1 MGGVDPVGRKLPP
14 LPVGLD
20 TDDLM
25 LVLQDGGVLTLPML
39 WGLEIGDFITL
50 KGLASGG
57 VPIVLDSAGLQVL
70 ELARWVSTRPEPT
83 GPRLAGLPS
92 EGRLVLK

>member
-1 MGGVDPVGRKLPP
+1 MAMEPTVGGLDPEGLKLPP

-39 WGLEIGDFITL
+39 WGLEMGDLTL

-70 ELARWVSTRPEPT
+70 ELTR
-83 GPRLAGLPS
+83 
-92 EGRLVLK
+92 

>member
-1 MGGVDPVGRKLPP
+1 MAILPTVGGLDPEGLKLPP

-25 LVLQDGGVLTLPML
+25 LVLQDSGVLTLPML
-39 WGLEIGDFITL
+39 WGLEMGDFMTL
-50 KGLASGG
+50 KGLDSGG

-70 ELARWVSTRPEPT
+70 ELTR
-83 GPRLAGLPS
+83 
-92 EGRLVLK
+92 